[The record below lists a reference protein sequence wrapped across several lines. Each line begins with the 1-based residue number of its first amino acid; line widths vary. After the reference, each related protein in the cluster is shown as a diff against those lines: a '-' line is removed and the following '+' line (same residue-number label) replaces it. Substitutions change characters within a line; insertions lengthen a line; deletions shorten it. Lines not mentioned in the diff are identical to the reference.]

1 MARNDFQSNYLA
13 HHGILGQKWGIR
25 RYQNPDGSLTSAG
38 RERYGVKEGGGIN
51 DISSAK
57 GISRRLNDVDKA
69 IARNNKK
76 IAIATSKMSTDNFKR
91 RNVRLAKKSSDAQSN
106 VTKGKTETEALLKKA
121 EKMGYDVSSQYTR
134 RLVSSGLEIIGG
146 TLRNSAIASL
156 ALSAITL
163 SPRVVGVPSWMTA
176 AGKKY
181 SVKDPNEKTIKEKF
195 AEANQKARERTSINA
210 AAEKGIAEYKARE
223 AAKNEALEKKRNSFK
238 DDADKDIWERGVTA
252 KNSKAR
258 KEAVKDRVE
267 YAKNTGKFDMEFLE
281 RQDRYVGE
289 NPTKAEIL
297 KAYEKFLEDDYAGKH
312 SWNKR

>member
-1 MARNDFQSNYLA
+1 MARNDFDSNYLA

-25 RYQNPDGSLTSAG
+25 RYQNPDGSLTEAG
-38 RERYGVKEGGGIN
+38 KKRYGAGSID

-57 GISRRLNDVDKA
+57 GISKRLNDIDKA
-69 IARNNKK
+69 RARNTRKLGKTMAK
-76 IAIATSKMSTDNFKR
+76 ISRDNFGR
-91 RNVRLAKKSSDAQSN
+91 TNTRLAKKSSEIQSN
-106 VTKGKTETEALLKKA
+106 ITKGHQETEKLLKKA
-121 EKMGYDVSSQYTR
+121 EDQGYDVSSHYTR
-134 RLVSSGLEIIGG
+134 RLVSSGAEMIAKS
-146 TLRNSAIASL
+146 LRNTAIASL
-156 ALSAITL
+156 SLSAITK
-163 SPRVVGVPSWMTA
+163 SPFIVPAVSVTTA

-181 SVKDPNEKTIKEKF
+181 NVKDPKEKTFKEKF

-210 AAEKGIAEYKARE
+210 NVEKGIAEYKARE
-223 AAKNEALEKKRNSFK
+223 QARIQALEKKRNSFK

-297 KAYEKFLEDDYAGKH
+297 KAYEKFLEDDYEGKH